1 MAKIQSAEAERDF
14 VQLSES
20 LSIEKIQSWMSEEKH
35 AQEQRDINISAM
47 DVYDVKNVESK

>member
-20 LSIEKIQSWMSEEKH
+20 LSIGKIQLWTSEEKH
-35 AQEQRDINISAM
+35 TQEQRDINISAM